1 MEEVVVQ
8 RLKEK
13 KERLRKEL
21 GFESLEEFEE
31 WLINWLEDFVRGI
44 KEAKEELKPLYE
56 KELRFKLREGFIAVH
71 SCRIQ
76 EDMIIRF
83 AETVR
88 ELNAKLGEDIVS
100 LEFKLEDGGYLTID
114 FWGDSRNVLAKLFS

>member
-1 MEEVVVQ
+1 MGRVIVQ

-13 KERLRKEL
+13 KEQLRKEL

-44 KEAKEELKPLYE
+44 KESREESKPLYE
-56 KELRFKLREGFIAVH
+56 KELRFKLRDGFIAIH
-71 SCRIQ
+71 SCRMQ
-76 EDMIIRF
+76 EDMVIRF

-88 ELNAKLGEDIVS
+88 ELNAKLGEDVVS
-100 LEFKLEDGGYLTID
+100 LEFKLEDGGHLTID
-114 FWGDSRNVLAKLFS
+114 FWGDSRNALAKLFS